1 MKEVYLD
8 EALPFLKEI
17 DPKRREQFQAY
28 FKNAPLWVLESF
40 MIEKL
45 EKGTTFIREGEPV
58 DMVYFIGDGMIKATD
73 HRIYGISFDFILFTR
88 VYAHG
93 GMEIIMDIDWYTTS
107 LQTVTDCTV
116 VKIPKAQFARWMSTD
131 VISLKYEAKLMG
143 DYMLEQ
149 ARDVRAFLFLQGAN
163 RLAMLFTNRYEKYA
177 EHGVLSLSSDRQ
189 ELSDFTG
196 LSVKTIT
203 RSVKKLKEQ
212 GLITKEG
219 NVITIS
225 QQQYNRLKENLM
237 EVLSDDEWGH
247 ER

>member
-107 LQTVTDCTV
+107 LQTVTDC
-116 VKIPKAQFARWMSTD
+116 
-131 VISLKYEAKLMG
+131 
-143 DYMLEQ
+143 
-149 ARDVRAFLFLQGAN
+149 
-163 RLAMLFTNRYEKYA
+163 RL
-177 EHGVLSLSSDRQ
+177 
-189 ELSDFTG
+189 
-196 LSVKTIT
+196 
-203 RSVKKLKEQ
+203 
-212 GLITKEG
+212 
-219 NVITIS
+219 
-225 QQQYNRLKENLM
+225 
-237 EVLSDDEWGH
+237 
-247 ER
+247 